1 MTESVR
7 IFADPIC
14 GDCWLTYRWLREV
27 DQLRPLDLRIHGYS
41 MRLRR
46 EDVLPPERVAR
57 RDASLGLLRI
67 MEALRDRYGEPS
79 VRRVYEAFEVCVHH
93 ERVPVTEL
101 HLAEILAALDL
112 DPAMATAAA
121 DPAWDRPIRA
131 QMKECAAAYGE
142 ELAKVPV
149 PILVFEDGSALA
161 GPGWSTPPEGA
172 DALRAYDAVRAL
184 AAIPQ
189 FVELMRPTPE
199 GALLDGLPP
208 WAPATARTPQLC
220 GECR

>member
-14 GDCWLTYRWLREV
+14 VDCWLTYRWLREV
-27 DQLRPLDLRIHGYS
+27 DQLRPLDLRVHGYS

-46 EDVLPPERVAR
+46 EDILPPEPLAR

-67 MEALRDRYGEPS
+67 MEAVRDRYGEPS
-79 VRRVYEAFEVCVHH
+79 VRRVYEAFEVCVQH
-93 ERVPVTEL
+93 ERVSVTDL
-101 HLAEILAALDL
+101 HLAEILAVLDL
-112 DPAMATAAA
+112 DPAMIAAA
-121 DPAWDRPIRA
+121 SDPLWDRPIKAR
-131 QMKECAAAYGE
+131 MRECAAAYGTD
-142 ELAKVPV
+142 LAKVPV
-149 PILVFEDGSALA
+149 PVLVFEDGTALA

-189 FVELMRPTPE
+189 FVEVMRPGQEDDPLD
-199 GALLDGLPP
+199 ALPL
-208 WAPATARTPQLC
+208 WAPATVRTPHLC